1 MDKELSETKAIN
13 SQRDKT
19 VNGNH
24 TRVRRKPA
32 GRKPHAITPIPPIL
46 DLLISTIHHCWPNF
60 NGWLNGIDDP
70 RSEPMCRYSGSH
82 IWWEIIL
89 TFLTRGGSRH
99 AFDVDRNTGFMPQ
112 NIQQICEQE
121 WDDEILG
128 TEKTVTCSDN
138 AVHHA
143 DRVKTDGVET
153 ILVKMVRRL
162 INMRMLDSARLF
174 GSWWLIA
181 MDATLQQRTGKK
193 GQKKW
198 RMVLEAR
205 LMGPCGIELPL
216 MVEFLDVND
225 PVRDKKDCELKG
237 FNRLS
242 QRLRAEFPRLPI
254 CLLLDGLYA
263 VEPVFQRCKDYGWK
277 FIITMKEGRQPT
289 AFNEAIQIMLMN
301 PANIWKGQRE
311 NDDGLVEQDVRWAE
325 QIPVSGHPL
334 NVIFSGEISAH
345 TATLWVWV
353 TNLRVD
359 ANRIGTI
366 VNDGGHARF
375 RQEENFN
382 VLKNNGYGL
391 EHAFCTKT
399 TASKNYHIMLL
410 VADIIWQL
418 LADGVLIRLKV
429 LARKLTDISLVRHLF
444 AGLIYLPLA
453 SKPLHIGQIRFAPG

>member
-1 MDKELSETKAIN
+1 MDKELSKAKAID

-32 GRKPHAITPIPPIL
+32 GRKPHAIIPVPPIA
-46 DLLISTIHHCWPNF
+46 DLLTATLNHCWPKF
-60 NGWLNGIDDP
+60 NIWLNDIDDP
-70 RSEPMCRYSGSH
+70 RSAPMCRYTSAH

-89 TFLTRGGSRH
+89 TFLTRGGSRN

-112 NIQQICEQE
+112 NIANICGQE
-121 WDDEILG
+121 WDEEILG
-128 TEKTVTCSDN
+128 TEKTVTCSEN

-143 DRVKTDGVET
+143 DRVAAGETET

-174 GSWWLIA
+174 GSWWMIA
-181 MDATLQQRTGKK
+181 VDATLQQRTGRM
-193 GQKKW
+193 GQKKS

-205 LMGPCGIELPL
+205 LIGPCGIELPL
-216 MVEFLDVND
+216 MVEFLDVDD
-225 PVRDKKDCELKG
+225 PVREKRDCELKG
-237 FNRLS
+237 FDRLS
-242 QRLRAEFPRLPI
+242 KRLHAEFPRLPI

-277 FIITMKEGRQPT
+277 FIATMKEGRQPT
-289 AFNEAIQIMLMN
+289 AFNEAIQIMMMN
-301 PANIWKGQRE
+301 PDNITKTQRK
-311 NDDGLVEQDVRWAE
+311 NDDGLVEQDIRWAE
-325 QIPVSGHPL
+325 QVPVSGHSL
-334 NVIFSGEISAH
+334 NVIFSGEISVH
-345 TATLWVWV
+345 SATLWVWV
-353 TNLRVD
+353 TNLSIS
-359 ANRIGTI
+359 ATRIATI

-391 EHAFCTKT
+391 EHAFCTKNN
-399 TASKNYHIMLL
+399 ASKNYHIMLL
-410 VADIIWQL
+410 VADTIWQL
-418 LADGVLIRLKV
+418 LADGVLCRLKV

-444 AGLIYLPLA
+444 AGLVYVPIA
-453 SKPLHIGQIRFAPG
+453 AKPVPIGQIRFSPG